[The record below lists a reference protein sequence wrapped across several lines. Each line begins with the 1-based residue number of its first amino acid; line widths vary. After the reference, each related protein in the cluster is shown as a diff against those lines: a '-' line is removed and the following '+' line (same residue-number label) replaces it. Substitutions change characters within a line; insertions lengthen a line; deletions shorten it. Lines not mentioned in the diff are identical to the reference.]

1 MWILPHP
8 QIPALLQGLCVSR
21 PHAQMHPQPSAV
33 LTRQRDQQTSQPL
46 DLANPLCRARRALQ
60 LPPGVTPSVENL
72 LSAASLLI
80 DGTSTHGP
88 HVSPPRKGSVGKGPG
103 YPAQG
108 LACSGHMLEP
118 VFQAFGVSQDVSYV
132 TFTYLSFLGRVMLI
146 LQMKSLR
153 LEVAWG

>member
-1 MWILPHP
+1 MWILPYP
-8 QIPALLQGLCVSR
+8 QIPAPAAGAVCRKQTTCPDAPPAFSCAHNKTKR
-21 PHAQMHPQPSAV
+21 PANQSAI
-33 LTRQRDQQTSQPL
+33 RPGRD
-46 DLANPLCRARRALQ
+46 PLCRARRALQ

-72 LSAASLLI
+72 PSAASLLI

-108 LACSGHMLEP
+108 LACSSHMLEP

-132 TFTYLSFLGRVMLI
+132 TFTYLSFLGRGDAHLTEEI
-146 LQMKSLR
+146 T
-153 LEVAWG
+153 EA